1 MKISLFIIALIVRG
15 CFDQTHNVT
24 EGFDEVIFALD
35 ARALLLHNYDKLT
48 RIFSC
53 I

>member
-24 EGFDEVIFALD
+24 FALD

-48 RIFSC
+48 
-53 I
+53 